1 MWDGEI
7 FLAQP
12 LVSRPAYGQGRP
24 NTPVGSSGLPQ
35 GDPASHGRSLD
46 KDIPG
51 TSTFNKPEGDVRE
64 FDKAEEGSLYRVDG
78 PDDLAKPQKDQE
90 GDELHHEQFKPVFD
104 GPGGRPHDDPTVTD
118 FPYRDKRK
126 NKHWASIGEVVAG
139 LFLLRFAH
147 EVTLH
152 PQPRL
157 RTRVASTISEVIEG
171 LDPAIEGRGASCSV
185 EIRRVDTS
193 NLRWLFAVNCGN
205 GAKVVRVKASRV
217 GNIVRLAKMDLRVTC
232 SCLAWQYLG
241 PEYHAKKEEYLD
253 GKPRGTAS
261 TPDIRDPKRDH
272 LVCKHVAA
280 VLGHI
285 RKWEIPLAKGVG
297 ESKSRS
303 EGT

>member
-1 MWDGEI
+1 MGDGET
-7 FLAQP
+7 LLSQP
-12 LVSRPAYGQGRP
+12 LVSRPAYGQGH
-24 NTPVGSSGLPQ
+24 PVATSGLPQ

-51 TSTFNKPEGDVRE
+51 TSTFNKPEGDIRE

-90 GDELHHEQFKPVFD
+90 GDELHHEQFKPTFT
-104 GPGGRPHDDPTVTD
+104 GPGGRPKDDPTVTKW
-118 FPYRDKRK
+118 PYRDDRK
-126 NKHWASIGEVVAG
+126 HKHMASTGEIVAG

-147 EVTLH
+147 EATLR
-152 PQPRL
+152 PQPSRP
-157 RTRVASTISEVIEG
+157 RIASTISEVTEG
-171 LDPAIEGRGASCSV
+171 LDPAIQDRGAACAV
-185 EIRRVDTS
+185 QIRRVDAG

-205 GAKVVRVKASRV
+205 GAKIVRVKAQRT
-217 GNIVRLAKMDLRVTC
+217 GNIVRLAKMDLKVTC
-232 SCLAWQYLG
+232 SCPAWQWLG
-241 PEYHAKKEEYLD
+241 PEFHAKKEEYLD
-253 GKPRGTAS
+253 GKPVGTAS
-261 TPDIRDPKRDH
+261 TPDIRDPQRNH

-285 RKWEIPLAKGVG
+285 KKWEIPLAKGVG